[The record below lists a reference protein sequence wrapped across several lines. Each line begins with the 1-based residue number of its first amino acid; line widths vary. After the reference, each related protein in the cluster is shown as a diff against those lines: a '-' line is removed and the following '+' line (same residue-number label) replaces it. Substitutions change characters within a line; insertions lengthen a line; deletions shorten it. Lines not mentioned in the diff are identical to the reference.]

1 MPTDPETPRAPVPDH
16 ELVRPRWALNYGIAA
31 NGAVIVDRDRDGR
44 IVDEHGRP
52 LEAEW
57 PEDEPRPGERCGLCG
72 RLTPLAPGRSIC
84 PDCAF
89 FPLD

>member
-1 MPTDPETPRAPVPDH
+1 MAKKPPTTTVTKPEPAP
-16 ELVRPRWALNYGIAA
+16 A
-31 NGAVIVDRDRDGR
+31 
-44 IVDEHGRP
+44 
-52 LEAEW
+52 
-57 PEDEPRPGERCGLCG
+57 RCGLCG